1 MVYVFK
7 NLKQDNVSVQP
18 QSLKSITMTP
28 GKHNYNVQY
37 IYITN
42 LIFPK
47 QTVNLVFDG
56 TLRTVH

>member
-47 QTVNLVFDG
+47 QTVN
-56 TLRTVH
+56 